1 MIHLNS
7 STRIFL
13 SVTPADFRCQIDG
26 LAAVCRQVFEEDPE
40 SGSVFVFRNRVGT
53 SLKLLMFDGHGYW
66 LVHRR
71 LSKGKIQW
79 WPSAECTHSL
89 IDPQELMVL
98 LWNGNPKGV
107 FAEPWKKVDVEKG
120 QGKKQLTT
128 PGDNPGEP

>member
-7 STRIFL
+7 GTRIFL
-13 SVTPADFRCQIDG
+13 SITPADFRCQIDG

-120 QGKKQLTT
+120 QGNKRQIE